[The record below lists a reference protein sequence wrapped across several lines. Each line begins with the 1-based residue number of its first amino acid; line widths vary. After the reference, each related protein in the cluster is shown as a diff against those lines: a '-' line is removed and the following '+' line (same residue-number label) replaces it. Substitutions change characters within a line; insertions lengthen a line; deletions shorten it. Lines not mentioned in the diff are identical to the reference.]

1 METLRYFGEVNLYW
15 ILFYG
20 CFWLMFRKHTF
31 FHWNRIYLAG
41 TLIFSFALPFVKFPE
56 TSRTV
61 PIPVSVYNA
70 TNSVKKAPA
79 VVLVNSKMR
88 NPAVPLWQAIGILY
102 LIGVSFMTAK
112 LLQALYQ
119 LAIVIRQSECLRF
132 EEYSLILLSEN
143 KPGSSG
149 LGSFSFFKWLF
160 VSRDDYEHNLDTILR
175 HENIHIKQWHSLDI
189 LLIEIL
195 KIIFWFNPVL
205 WFYKHSIQ
213 EVHEFL
219 ADEEVPNRDRYAR
232 FLLSYALNSP
242 VKSLT
247 NHFFNSSLLKTR
259 IKMIYKNRTPRW
271 LLGKYL
277 MTVPIV
283 LIVMT
288 LSAARKHLAI
298 PLAENITMPIKE
310 NFDGNEISDAKQNI
324 ASPASS
330 TSKKSAP
337 IFSDEKISVTGIV
350 KNTNGSLVPN
360 ATIILKGTTQGTVS
374 DDEGKF
380 ELKDVPTF
388 SSLVVS
394 HVSYKPYEIRV
405 GRWKGDYG
413 VKLLPVE
420 NVISGL
426 VVIGYAPSRNNVSNE
441 ENTKSTSSA
450 KQAFVAV
457 EQKAEFPGGNPEMM
471 KYLAQNI
478 KYPSEAAKARVG
490 GVVLISF
497 IVNENGEIRKPK
509 IIKGLGYGIDD
520 EATRVI
526 LNMPNWKP
534 AIQNGKKL
542 TSEYTMDIKFNID
555 SI

>member
-1 METLRYFGEVNLYW
+1 MRSPAIPL
-15 ILFYG
+15 
-20 CFWLMFRKHTF
+20 
-31 FHWNRIYLAG
+31 
-41 TLIFSFALPFVKFPE
+41 SQ
-56 TSRTV
+56 TV
-61 PIPVSVYNA
+61 
-70 TNSVKKAPA
+70 
-79 VVLVNSKMR
+79 
-88 NPAVPLWQAIGILY
+88 GILY
-102 LIGVSFMTAK
+102 LIGASFMAAK
-112 LLQALYQ
+112 LLQGFLQ
-119 LAIVIRQSECLRF
+119 LAKVIRQGECLKF
-132 EEYSLILLSEN
+132 DEYRLILPPEN
-143 KPGSSG
+143 KSQSLGT
-149 LGSFSFFKWLF
+149 GSFSFFKWLV
-160 VSRDDYEHNLDTILR
+160 VSPDDYEHHLDTILR

-189 LLIEIL
+189 LLIEML
-195 KIIFWFNPVL
+195 KIVFWFNPVL
-205 WFYKHSIQ
+205 WFYKVSIQ

-219 ADEEVPNRDRYAR
+219 ADEGAPNRDRYAT
-232 FLLSYALNSP
+232 FLLSYALNFP

-247 NHFFNSSLLKTR
+247 NHFFNSSLIKTR
-259 IKMIYKNRTPRW
+259 IKMIYKNRTSRW

-277 MTVPIV
+277 MVVPIV
-283 LIVMT
+283 LIVITMT
-288 LSAARKHLAI
+288 AARKHLAI
-298 PLAENITMPIKE
+298 PFAEKIATPVTENQYRNDIVNETHNVAELANST
-310 NFDGNEISDAKQNI
+310 AKQ
-324 ASPASS
+324 
-330 TSKKSAP
+330 SATL
-337 IFSDEKISVTGIV
+337 ISDEKISVTGIV
-350 KNTNGSLVPN
+350 KNANGSLVPN

-380 ELKDVPTF
+380 ELKNVPTF

-405 GRWKGDYG
+405 GRMKGDYG

-426 VVIGYAPSRNNVSNE
+426 VVIGYVPSGNNVLNA
-441 ENTKSTSSA
+441 ENSKSIPSTKR
-450 KQAFVAV
+450 AFVAV
-457 EQKAEFPGGNPEMM
+457 EEKAEFPGGNTEMM

-478 KYPSEAAKARVG
+478 KYPSEAAKAHVG

-509 IIKGLGYGIDD
+509 IIKGLGFGIED